1 MPEILCHSSAAFNYG
16 MTTGFY
22 QALFYATPQ
31 VVDSMTIFIFIS
43 RNARGSVLT
52 RQLTH
57 AHRLKRCVFDVF

>member
-1 MPEILCHSSAAFNYG
+1 MPEILCHFSAAFDYG

-22 QALFYATPQ
+22 QALFYAAPQ
-31 VVDSMTIFIFIS
+31 VVDSMAIS
-43 RNARGSVLT
+43 ISKNVRGSVPT